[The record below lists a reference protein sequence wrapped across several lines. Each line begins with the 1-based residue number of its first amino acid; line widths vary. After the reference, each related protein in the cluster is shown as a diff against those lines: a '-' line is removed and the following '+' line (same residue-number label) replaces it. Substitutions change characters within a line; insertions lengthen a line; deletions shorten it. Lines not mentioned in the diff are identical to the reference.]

1 MNFSKFFITRPIFA
15 AVLSLLIL
23 IAGAISLFQLP
34 ISEYPEVVPPTV
46 VVRANFPGANPK
58 VIGETVAA
66 PLEQA
71 ITGVENMLYMSSQAT
86 ADGKLT
92 LTITFALGTNLDTA
106 QVQVQNRVT
115 RTEPKLPEEV
125 TRIGITVDKA
135 SPDLTMVVHL
145 TSPDQRYDML
155 YLSNYAV
162 LNIKDELARLGGVG
176 DVQLFGM
183 GDYSLRVW
191 LDPNKTASRNITAT
205 DVVNAIREQNRQVA
219 AGQLGAPPSPSA
231 TSFQMSI
238 NTQGR
243 LVSEEEFEN
252 IIVRAGDNGEITR
265 VKDIARVEL
274 GSSQY
279 ALRSLLNNQPA
290 VAIPIFQRPG
300 SNAIDISNEVRGEM
314 ELLKKNFPEGMDY
327 SIVYDPTIFVRGSIE
342 AVVHTLFEAL
352 ILVVLVVILFLQTW
366 RASIIPL
373 VAVPV
378 SLIGTFA
385 VMHLFGFSLNAL
397 SLFGL
402 VLAIGIVVDDA
413 IVVVENVERN
423 IELGHPPMEATQIAM
438 REVTGPIIATALVL
452 CAVFIP
458 AAFISGLTGQF
469 YKQFAL
475 TIAISTV
482 ISAFNSLTLS
492 PALAAVLLRAHDA
505 PKDGFSR
512 FLDKLFGAWLFRPFN
527 RFFVK
532 ASNGYVSTVGRVI
545 RVSGVA
551 LVVYAGLIVMTWL
564 GFSNTPTGFVP
575 AQDKQYLVA
584 FAQLPDAASL
594 DRTEDVIKKMSA
606 MALEQ
611 PGVENA
617 IAFPGL
623 SINGFTNSP
632 NSGIVFVALKSFDER
647 KQASESAGAIA
658 GALNAKYAGIEEAYM
673 AIFPPPPV
681 QGLGTI
687 GGFRLQIEDRGNLGY
702 DELYK
707 ETMNVIGKSRSVPE
721 LAALFTSYTVNVPQV
736 DAAID
741 REKAKTLGVPISD
754 IFDTLQVYLGSLYAN
769 DFNRFGRTYQV
780 NVQAEQQFRQD
791 AEQIGQL
798 KVRNNR
804 GEMIPLATL
813 LKVTNTSG
821 PDRVMHYNGFITAEI
836 NGAAGPGYSSGQ
848 AQVAMEKLLKE
859 ELPNGMTYE
868 WTDLTYQQILS
879 GNTALL
885 VFPLCVL
892 LAFLVLAA
900 LYESWS
906 LPLAVILIVPMTL
919 LSAIAGVIIAGSD
932 NNIFTQIGL
941 IVLVG
946 LACKNAI
953 LIVEFAKDEQDK
965 GKTPLEAVLEACRL
979 RLRPILMT
987 SFAFI
992 MGVVPLVLSSGAG
1005 AEMRHAMGVAVF
1017 SGMLGVTFFGL
1028 LLTPVFYVLIRNYV
1042 GRKEA
1047 RKAAKA
1053 QRIQTTAPEA
1063 H

>member
-551 LVVYAGLIVMTWL
+551 LVVYVGLIVMTWL

-594 DRTEDVIKKMSA
+594 DRTEDVIKKMSSI
-606 MALEQ
+606 ALEQ

>member
-1 MNFSKFFITRPIFA
+1 MNFSQFFISRPIFA

-71 ITGVENMLYMSSQAT
+71 ITGVENMLYMSSQST
-86 ADGKLT
+86 ADGKIT
-92 LTITFALGTNLDTA
+92 LTITFALGTDLDNA

-145 TSPDQRYDML
+145 TSPDKRYDML
-155 YLSNYAV
+155 YLSNYAI

-191 LDPNKTASRNITAT
+191 LDPNKTASRNLTAT
-205 DVVNAIREQNRQVA
+205 DVVTAIREQNRQVA
-219 AGQLGAPPSPSA
+219 AGQLGSPPAPNA
-231 TSFQMSI
+231 QSFQLSV

-243 LVSEEEFEN
+243 LVTEEEFEN
-252 IIVRAGDNGEITR
+252 IIIRAGDNGEITR
-265 VKDIARVEL
+265 LKDIARVEL

-300 SNAIDISNEVRGEM
+300 SNAIDISNEVRAKMDE
-314 ELLKKNFPEGMDY
+314 LKKGFPQGMDY

-423 IELGHPPMEATQIAM
+423 IELGLTPVEATKRAM

-492 PALAAVLLRAHDA
+492 PALAAVLLKSHDA
-505 PKDGFSR
+505 PKDRFSKV
-512 FLDKLFGAWLFRPFN
+512 LDKIFGGWLFRPFN
-527 RFFVK
+527 RFFDR
-532 ASNGYVSTVGRVI
+532 ASHGYVGTVGRVI
-545 RVSGVA
+545 RSSGIA
-551 LVVYAGLIVMTWL
+551 LLLYAGLMVLTFF
-564 GFSNTPTGFVP
+564 GFANTPTGFVP
-575 AQDKQYLVA
+575 GQDKQYLVA
-584 FAQLPDAASL
+584 FAQLPDASSL
-594 DRTEDVIKKMSA
+594 DRTEDVIKRMSDL
-606 MALEQ
+606 ALKQ
-611 PGVENA
+611 PGVESA
-617 IAFPGL
+617 VAFPGL

-632 NSGIVFVALKSFDER
+632 NAGIVFVTLKPFDER
-647 KQASESAGAIA
+647 KDPSMSAGAIA
-658 GALNAKYAGIEEAYM
+658 GALNGQFANIQEAYM

-707 ETMNVIGKSRSVPE
+707 ETMNIINKSHNVPE
-721 LAALFTSYTVNVPQV
+721 LAGLFTSYTVNVPQV

-741 REKAKTLGVPISD
+741 REKAKTHGVAVSD
-754 IFDTLQVYLGSLYAN
+754 IFDTLQIYLGSLYAN

-780 NVQAEQQFRQD
+780 NVQAEQQFRLESD
-791 AEQIGQL
+791 QIGQL
-798 KVRNNR
+798 KVRNNK
-804 GEMIPLATL
+804 GEMIPLATFI
-813 LKVTNTSG
+813 KVSDTSG

-836 NGAAGPGYSSGQ
+836 NGAAAPGYSSGQ
-848 AQVAMEKLLKE
+848 AEKAIEKLLKE

-879 GNTALL
+879 GNTALF

-900 LYESWS
+900 QYESWS

-919 LSAIAGVIIAGSD
+919 LSAIVGVIASGGD

-953 LIVEFAKDEQDK
+953 LIVEFAKDKQEE
-965 GKTPLEAVLEACRL
+965 GLNPLAAVLEACRL

-992 MGVVPLVLSSGAG
+992 MGVVPLVFSSGAG

-1028 LLTPVFYVLIRNYV
+1028 LLTPVFYVLIRNFV
-1042 GRKEA
+1042 ERGEQ

-1053 QRIQTTAPEA
+1053 LKLEA
-1063 H
+1063 QQ

>member
-1 MNFSKFFITRPIFA
+1 MNFSQFFISRPIFA

-34 ISEYPEVVPPTV
+34 IREYPEVVPPTV

-71 ITGVENMLYMSSQAT
+71 ITGVENMLYMSSQST
-86 ADGKLT
+86 ADGKIT
-92 LTITFALGTNLDTA
+92 LTITFALGTDLDNA

-145 TSPDQRYDML
+145 TSPDKRYDML
-155 YLSNYAV
+155 YLSNYAI

-191 LDPNKTASRNITAT
+191 LDPNKTASRNLTAT
-205 DVVNAIREQNRQVA
+205 DVVTAIREQNRQVA
-219 AGQLGAPPSPSA
+219 AGQLGAPPAPTA
-231 TSFQMSI
+231 QSFQLSV

-252 IIVRAGDNGEITR
+252 IVIRAGDDGEITR
-265 VKDIARVEL
+265 LKDIARIEL

-300 SNAIDISNEVRGEM
+300 SNAIDISNEVRGKM
-314 ELLKKNFPEGMDY
+314 EELKKGFPQGMDY

-423 IELGHPPMEATQIAM
+423 IELGLTPVEATKRAM
-438 REVTGPIIATALVL
+438 REVTGPIVATALVL

-492 PALAAVLLRAHDA
+492 PALAAVLLKSHDA
-505 PKDGFSR
+505 PKDRFSKV
-512 FLDKLFGAWLFRPFN
+512 LDRIFGGWLFRPFN
-527 RFFVK
+527 RFFDR
-532 ASNGYVSTVGRVI
+532 ASHGYVGTVRRVI
-545 RVSGVA
+545 RSSGIA
-551 LVVYAGLIVMTWL
+551 LLVYAGLMVLTFF
-564 GFSNTPTGFVP
+564 GFSSTPTGFVP
-575 AQDKQYLVA
+575 GQDKQYLVA

-594 DRTEDVIKKMSA
+594 DRTEDVIKRMSDL
-606 MALEQ
+606 ALKQ
-611 PGVENA
+611 PGVESA
-617 IAFPGL
+617 VAFPGL

-632 NSGIVFVALKSFDER
+632 NAGIVFVTLKPFDER
-647 KQASESAGAIA
+647 KDPSMSAGAIA
-658 GALNAKYAGIEEAYM
+658 GALNGQYANIQEAYM

-707 ETMNVIGKSRSVPE
+707 ETMNIINKSHNVPE
-721 LAALFTSYTVNVPQV
+721 LAGLFTSYTVNVPQV

-741 REKAKTLGVPISD
+741 REKAKTHGVAVSD
-754 IFDTLQVYLGSLYAN
+754 IFDTLQIYLGSLYAN

-780 NVQAEQQFRQD
+780 NVQAEQQFRLESD
-791 AEQIGQL
+791 QIGQL
-798 KVRNNR
+798 KVRNNK
-804 GEMIPLATL
+804 GEMIPLATFI
-813 LKVTNTSG
+813 KVSDTSG

-836 NGAAGPGYSSGQ
+836 NGAAAPGYSSGQ
-848 AQVAMEKLLKE
+848 AEKAIEKLLKE

-879 GNTALL
+879 GNTALF

-900 LYESWS
+900 QYESWS

-919 LSAIAGVIIAGSD
+919 LSAITGVIISGGD

-953 LIVEFAKDEQDK
+953 LIVEFAKDKQEEGLD
-965 GKTPLEAVLEACRL
+965 PLAAVLEACRL

-992 MGVVPLVLSSGAG
+992 MGVVPLVFSSGAG

-1028 LLTPVFYVLIRNYV
+1028 LLTPVFYVLIRNFV
-1042 GRKEA
+1042 ERGEQ

-1053 QRIQTTAPEA
+1053 HTLQKPLEA
-1063 H
+1063 QQ

>member
-1 MNFSKFFITRPIFA
+1 MNFSQFFISRPIFA

-34 ISEYPEVVPPTV
+34 ISEYPGVVPPTV

-71 ITGVENMLYMSSQAT
+71 ITGVENMLYMSSQST

-92 LTITFALGTNLDTA
+92 LTITFALGTDLDNA

-115 RTEPKLPEEV
+115 RTEPKLPVEV

-145 TSPDQRYDML
+145 TSPDKRYDML
-155 YLSNYAV
+155 YLSNYAF

-191 LDPNKTASRNITAT
+191 LDPNKTASRNLTAN

-219 AGQLGAPPSPSA
+219 AGQLGAPPAPNA
-231 TSFQMSI
+231 TSFQLSV
-238 NTQGR
+238 NAQGR

-252 IIVRAGDNGEITR
+252 IVIRAGDDGEITR
-265 VKDIARVEL
+265 LKDIARVEL

-300 SNAIDISNEVRGEM
+300 SNAIDISNEVRAKMTE
-314 ELLKKNFPEGMDY
+314 LKKNFPEGMDF

-423 IELGHPPMEATQIAM
+423 IGLGLNPVEATKRAM
-438 REVTGPIIATALVL
+438 REVTGPIVATALVL

-492 PALAAVLLRAHDA
+492 PALAAVLLKSHDA
-505 PKDGFSR
+505 PKDGFSKV
-512 FLDKLFGAWLFRPFN
+512 LDKLLGGWLFRPFN
-527 RFFVK
+527 RFFDR
-532 ASNGYVSTVGRVI
+532 ASHGYVGTVTRVI
-545 RVSGVA
+545 RASGIA
-551 LVVYAGLIVMTWL
+551 LVLYAGLMVLTWF
-564 GFSNTPTGFVP
+564 GFASTPTGFVP

-594 DRTEDVIKKMSA
+594 DRTEDVIKRMSDL
-606 MALEQ
+606 ALKQ
-611 PGVENA
+611 PGVESA
-617 IAFPGL
+617 VAFPGL

-632 NSGIVFVALKSFDER
+632 NAGIVFVTLKPFDQR
-647 KQASESAGAIA
+647 KDPSQSAGAIA
-658 GALNAKYAGIEEAYM
+658 GALNGKFAGIQEAYM

-707 ETMNVIGKSRSVPE
+707 ETMNIIGKSRSVPE
-721 LAALFTSYTVNVPQV
+721 LAGLFTSYTVNVPQV

-741 REKAKTLGVPISD
+741 REKAKTHGVAVSD
-754 IFDTLQVYLGSLYAN
+754 IFDTLQIYLGSLYAN

-780 NVQAEQQFRQD
+780 NVQADQQFRLESD
-791 AEQIGQL
+791 QIGQL
-798 KVRNNR
+798 KVRNNK
-804 GEMIPLATL
+804 GEMIPLATFI
-813 LKVTNTSG
+813 KVSDTSG

-836 NGAAGPGYSSGQ
+836 NGAAAPGYSSGQ
-848 AQVAMEKLLKE
+848 AQLAVEKLLKE

-879 GNTALL
+879 GNTALF

-900 LYESWS
+900 QYESWS

-919 LSAIAGVIIAGSD
+919 LSAITGVIASGGD

-953 LIVEFAKDEQDK
+953 LIVEFAKDKQEEGLD
-965 GKTPLEAVLEACRL
+965 PLSAVLEACRL

-992 MGVVPLVLSSGAG
+992 MGVVPLVFSSGAG

-1028 LLTPVFYVLIRNYV
+1028 LLTPVFYVLIRRFV
-1042 GRKEA
+1042 ERSDA
-1047 RKAAKA
+1047 RKAARALKLEA
-1053 QRIQTTAPEA
+1053 QQ
-1063 H
+1063 